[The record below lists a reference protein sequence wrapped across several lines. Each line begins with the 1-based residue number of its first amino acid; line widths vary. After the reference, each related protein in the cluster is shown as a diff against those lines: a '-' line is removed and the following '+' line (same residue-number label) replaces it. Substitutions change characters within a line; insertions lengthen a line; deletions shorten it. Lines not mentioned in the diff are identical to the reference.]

1 MIDISGENV
10 VLVGALLLF
19 VAVIAGKVAYR
30 FGAPALLLFLGV
42 GMLFGLNFIS
52 FRSVEMT
59 QFVGMIALC
68 IILFTGGMDTKFSEI
83 KPIIGPGVVLATAGV
98 VMTAFILA
106 SFVWLVAPWL
116 GIEMPFVLALL
127 LASTM
132 SSTDSASVFSILRS
146 KKQGLKQNLRPL
158 LELESGSNDP
168 MAYMMTILLISVVS
182 HSSGSVGMGMSVV
195 FFVVQMIV
203 GALSGYLIGRLA
215 VWTINRINLANHS
228 LYSVL
233 LLAFIFFSFAF
244 TDLIKGNGYLAVYLS
259 GLVVGNYKLQQKR
272 PLTVFFDGFTWLMQI
287 VMFLTLGLFVN
298 SDELLEPRVLILG
311 GLVGAFM
318 ILVARPLTVFICMAP
333 FRKFTAKARLYVSW
347 VGLRGAVPILFAIY
361 PLMAHVENAGLL
373 FNVVFLGT
381 IISLLVQGTTVSGM
395 ANLLGLAYEERESA
409 FSVDMHQDMK
419 SALTEVEVNETMLES
434 GHWLQSAVYTSML
447 DFAASVHRMA
457 DLAGK
462 RPQLGCEYITAAS
475 LTGMDL
481 ASGSVSIT
489 AAVAPDIFYKILGEQ
504 TGLDIVD
511 EASLLPCVVSL
522 ARAKRAY
529 DKIKSALD
537 QVEATGYGIVMPGI
551 DELTLEEPEIVRQGG
566 QYGVRLSASAPSLHI
581 MRANI
586 HTELS
591 PTVGS
596 EQQGEELIKSLL
608 ADFETD
614 PGKLWSTN
622 IFGKSLNELVS
633 EGVQAKLLHMPQELS
648 LIHI

>member
-19 VAVIAGKVAYR
+19 VAVMAGKVAYR

-52 FRSVEMT
+52 YRSVEMT

-83 KPIIGPGVVLATAGV
+83 KPIIGPGVVLATVGV
-98 VMTAFILA
+98 VMTAFVLA
-106 SFVWLVAPWL
+106 GFVWLVAPWL
-116 GIEMPFVLALL
+116 GIEIPFALALL

-182 HSSGSVGMGMSVV
+182 NTSSGVGLGMSVV
-195 FFVVQMIV
+195 FFVVQMVV

-215 VWTINRINLANHS
+215 VWTINRIKLANHS

-259 GLVVGNYKLQQKR
+259 GLVIGSHKLEQKR

-298 SDELLEPRVLILG
+298 SNELLEPRVLILG

-318 ILVARPLTVFICMAP
+318 ILVARPLTVFTCLLP
-333 FRKFTAKARLYVSW
+333 FRKFTTKARLYVSW

-434 GHWLQSAVYTSML
+434 GHTLKDITLPENTLVMMVCRDGEYFVPQGKTELKLGDKLLVISDRSEE
-447 DFAASVHRMA
+447 
-457 DLAGK
+457 LA
-462 RPQLGCEYITAAS
+462 T
-475 LTGMDL
+475 T
-481 ASGSVSIT
+481 
-489 AAVAPDIFYKILGEQ
+489 YK
-504 TGLDIVD
+504 D
-511 EASLLPCVVSL
+511 
-522 ARAKRAY
+522 
-529 DKIKSALD
+529 
-537 QVEATGYGIVMPGI
+537 MGI
-551 DELTLEEPEIVRQGG
+551 DDV
-566 QYGVRLSASAPSLHI
+566 
-581 MRANI
+581 M
-586 HTELS
+586 
-591 PTVGS
+591 
-596 EQQGEELIKSLL
+596 
-608 ADFETD
+608 
-614 PGKLWSTN
+614 KL
-622 IFGKSLNELVS
+622 G
-633 EGVQAKLLHMPQELS
+633 
-648 LIHI
+648 